1 MYEENL
7 WNNPFLGRVGL
18 ATSMKLKPFNFPV
31 PLYANVFSFFSLYG
45 YSGHSLSTQDE
56 VRRNKSLSSSWVLW
70 MCKEVS
76 DGDEEVGGGVVVED
90 NAAGS
95 GYGTYKWDAYGNSQC
110 INVQIKKASLL

>member
-1 MYEENL
+1 
-7 WNNPFLGRVGL
+7 
-18 ATSMKLKPFNFPV
+18 
-31 PLYANVFSFFSLYG
+31 
-45 YSGHSLSTQDE
+45 
-56 VRRNKSLSSSWVLW
+56 